1 MWMSQN
7 NGQILFRLLN
17 SKVAYCYEFL
27 GNGKVGFVLPE
38 TERAWVNL
46 TQSLTNKDVVMLRGS
61 HRLET
66 VKELGLVV
74 GQDTD
79 HVHLSN

>member
-1 MWMSQN
+1 M
-7 NGQILFRLLN
+7 
-17 SKVAYCYEFL
+17 
-27 GNGKVGFVLPE
+27 LPE

-61 HRLET
+61 HRVET

-74 GQDTD
+74 GQDID